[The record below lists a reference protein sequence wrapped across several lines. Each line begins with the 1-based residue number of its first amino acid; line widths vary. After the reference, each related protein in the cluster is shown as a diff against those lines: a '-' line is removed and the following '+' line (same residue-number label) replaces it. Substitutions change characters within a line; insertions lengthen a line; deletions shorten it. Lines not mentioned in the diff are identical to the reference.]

1 MSTMTIR
8 VGVDWAAP
16 SADFTVATVVVRC
29 EPTHVGAA
37 QGAIVLRSSGRGG
50 ASSSWEHLRREALR
64 QKVLNSPVTETDRAL
79 LREFLR
85 ASRPVLPEPEA
96 RPNETITQAWERWR
110 GVLQNFARGW
120 VQWQEARNR
129 AAWRRRTLAAIDGQR
144 VYQHFERAP
153 IYIWLSATWGERLP
167 LP

>member
-1 MSTMTIR
+1 MSTMKIR
-8 VGVDWAAP
+8 VGVDGSAF
-16 SADFTVATVVVRC
+16 SADFTVATVVRC
-29 EPTHVGAA
+29 EPAQAGAA
-37 QGAIVLRSSGRGG
+37 DGTVVLRSSGRGG

-64 QKVLNSPVTETDRAL
+64 QEVLTSHVTEADRAL

-96 RPNETITQAWERWR
+96 RPRETFTQALKRWR
-110 GVLQNFARGW
+110 SVLQEFSRGW

-129 AAWRRRTLAAIDGQR
+129 AAWRRRMLAAIDGQK